1 MWNTWRHQDIRE
13 QKKSLLV
20 PKYEY
25 FKLKSHENIDK
36 MFCRFID
43 IVKDLE
49 LLGKKYI
56 LDEKNR
62 NILNGLWQEY
72 ILRVFKCILLVSFG
86 VF

>member
-1 MWNTWRHQDIRE
+1 MKME
-13 QKKSLLV
+13 
-20 PKYEY
+20 P
-25 FKLKSHENIDK
+25 HENIDK

-62 NILNGLWQEY
+62 NILNGL
-72 ILRVFKCILLVSFG
+72 
-86 VF
+86 